1 MKSSLRPN
9 MVPMV
14 ASDQPT
20 TCGQFPPQAKVMTT
34 GGTAPRHMFEFAA
47 AFGQLTQI
55 FIF

>member
-1 MKSSLRPN
+1 

-47 AFGQLTQI
+47 VYGQLTQI